1 MDIKRKKLRS
11 DVRLFSGKVRLI
23 TVVEMPGSEQVIDVD
38 LHVVPTASPSAFL
51 VQTSDAAYWLLVG
64 LVRTTDRST
73 YDGCSSGS
81 SRGRPMKGRGSAP
94 GTPPVIVEMSEKR
107 CNKNGGTFYH

>member
-1 MDIKRKKLRS
+1 MLLS
-11 DVRLFSGKVRLI
+11 DVRLVSGKHRLI
-23 TVVEMPGSEQVIDVD
+23 TVVKIADSEYVVDVD

-94 GTPPVIVEMSEKR
+94 GTPPAIVEMSEKR
-107 CNKNGGTFYH
+107 CNKNDGTFIH